1 MMTLNTFD
9 LKHFQFENDHLRFF
23 PKFMEWYWKCRTIE
37 DSEWIIEFNQMV
49 TLSDFEFIFSLWKN
63 GVSTYDEKMQERLN
77 KLRELYMNN
86 QI

>member
-1 MMTLNTFD
+1 MTLNTFD

-23 PKFMEWYWKCRTIE
+23 PKFMEWYWKFRNVE
-37 DSEWIIEFNQMV
+37 DSHFIIAFNNLV
-49 TLSDFEFIFSLWKN
+49 TISDYEFIFSLWKN